1 MLHVNIILVCR
12 YLSIYLLSLY
22 CICLQIVFKNE
33 KDSGKVHYILKEDH
47 EKKRC
52 NGTSDTSLGM
62 HKLCS
67 LVVINSL
74 GLEKLECHVY
84 Q

>member
-1 MLHVNIILVCR
+1 MCHV
-12 YLSIYLLSLY
+12 YSIYADVVLLWTAILA
-22 CICLQIVFKNE
+22 CLQIVFKND
-33 KDSGKVHYILKEDH
+33 KDSGKVFYTLKEDY

-62 HKLCS
+62 HELCS

-74 GLEKLECHVY
+74 GLEKLKCHVY

>member
-1 MLHVNIILVCR
+1 MLHVNVILVCR
-12 YLSIYLLSLY
+12 YLSRYLLSLY

-52 NGTSDTSLGM
+52 NGTSDTSVGM
-62 HKLCS
+62 
-67 LVVINSL
+67 
-74 GLEKLECHVY
+74 
-84 Q
+84 